1 MTPVEALSSAWNA
14 SLTAII
20 SEAATAGAGIDLV
33 NMVSFSELHRTGGE
47 AFLENGWTEAE
58 RRDAQ
63 GSVERLAAR
72 WAAKEAVMKSLQ
84 RGLGDLDPLDIEIL
98 TGSGGAPR
106 VLLYRGALAAAS
118 ALGVA
123 RWHVSLCHE
132 EGWAAAL
139 AVAERSS
146 TTTHGS
152 TKEHEG
158 NHDA

>member
-1 MTPVEALSSAWNA
+1 MTPVTVLASAWNA
-14 SLTAII
+14 SLGAI
-20 SEAATAGAGIDLV
+20 SSDAATAGAGIDLV
-33 NMVSFSELHRTGGE
+33 NMASFAILHETGGR
-47 AFLENGWTEAE
+47 AFLENGWTDAE
-58 RRDAQ
+58 QRDAQ
-63 GSVERLAAR
+63 GSLERLAAR

-98 TGSGGAPR
+98 TESGGAPR
-106 VLLYRGALAAAS
+106 VVLHRSALAAAS
-118 ALGVA
+118 ALGIA

-146 TTTHGS
+146 ATNGS
-152 TKEHEG
+152 TQRHEG